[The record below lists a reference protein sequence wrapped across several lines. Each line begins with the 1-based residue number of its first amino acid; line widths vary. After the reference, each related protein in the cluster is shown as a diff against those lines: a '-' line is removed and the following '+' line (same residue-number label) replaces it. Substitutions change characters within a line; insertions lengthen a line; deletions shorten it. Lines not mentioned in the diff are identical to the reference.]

1 MDRRIVSFEI
11 PTFEIALARLADSS
25 LRHRPVAVA
34 PAQASRALLREVSRE
49 AQDEGVTTGMLVS
62 DARRLCPALQLLPPD
77 PDRVRQASRRLFD
90 VAARFAPVWE
100 PRRPGHVFL
109 DLSGTTRLFGLA
121 SDTAARIEREVARRD
136 GLAGVVGVAN
146 TKLVSRIAAKLV
158 APLQL
163 CEVRPGS
170 ERTFLAPLPVTTLP
184 GLGRFPKSAVLA
196 TLEDLNVATFGELAE
211 VQRRHL
217 ELVFGHQG
225 LFLHDWAQGVDPSP
239 VLPVPQRSRLET
251 SLNVEPDELDE
262 GRLLGML
269 YALLERLCRKLRK
282 QQRICRGLTLSLRH
296 SDHVAMT
303 GRQTLPSGTHW
314 EAELFPPL
322 QVLFRRC
329 FRRRVRIRSMTLG
342 LEALVPVEGQLLLF
356 PEETRLLRP
365 RRLALALDRLR
376 TRFGETAIWFGC
388 TAHNIHHNFPLP
400 SPVAPPDATGDG
412 RG

>member
-1 MDRRIVSFEI
+1 MPEDMDRQIVSFEI
-11 PTFEIALARLADSS
+11 PTFGIALARLTDPS
-25 LRHRPVAVA
+25 LRYRPVAVA
-34 PAQASRALLREVSRE
+34 PAPASRALLREVSRE
-49 AQDEGVTTGMLVS
+49 AQSEGVTTGMVVGEAL
-62 DARRLCPALQLLPPD
+62 RLCPTLQILPPD
-77 PDRVRQASRRLFD
+77 PDHVHQASRRLFD

-121 SDTAARIEREVARRD
+121 SDTAARIEREVARQL

-158 APLQL
+158 APLHL

-196 TLEDLNVATFGELAE
+196 TLEDLNVTTVGELAE
-211 VQRRHL
+211 IPWRHL
-217 ELVFGHQG
+217 ELVFGHRG
-225 LFLHDWAQGVDPSP
+225 LCLHNWAQGVDPSP
-239 VLPVPQRSRLET
+239 VLPVPQRSRLEQ
-251 SLNVEPDELDE
+251 SLNLEPDELDE

-269 YALLERLCRKLRK
+269 YTLLECLCRELRT
-282 QQRICRGLTLSLRH
+282 QQRICRCLMLTLRY
-296 SDHVAMT
+296 SDHVAAS

-322 QVLFRRC
+322 RVLFQRR

-356 PEETRLLRP
+356 PEETRLLRL

-376 TRFGETAIWFGC
+376 ERFGDSAIWY
-388 TAHNIHHNFPLP
+388 
-400 SPVAPPDATGDG
+400 G
-412 RG
+412 RTTRPGLKARG

>member
-11 PTFEIALARLADSS
+11 PTLGIALARLADPS

-34 PAQASRALLREVSRE
+34 PAPASRTPLREVSRE
-49 AQDEGVTTGMLVS
+49 AQDEGVTTGMVVG
-62 DARRLCPALQLLPPD
+62 DARRLCPLLRVIPPD
-77 PDRVRQASRRLFD
+77 PDRIRQASRGLFD

-121 SDTAARIEREVARRD
+121 SDTAARIEREVARQY

-146 TKLVSRIAAKLV
+146 TKLVSHIAAKLV

-170 ERTFLAPLPVTTLP
+170 ERAFLAPLPVTTLP

-196 TLEDLNVATFGELAE
+196 TLEDLNVATLGELAE
-211 VQRRHL
+211 VPGRHL
-217 ELVFGHQG
+217 ELVFGRQG

-239 VLPVPQRSRLET
+239 VLPVPQRSRLEA
-251 SLNVEPDELDE
+251 SLSPEPDEPDE

-269 YALLERLCRKLRK
+269 YALLERLCRELRT
-282 QQRICRGLTLSLRH
+282 QQRSCRRLTLTLRH
-296 SDHVAMT
+296 SDHVAVT
-303 GRQTLPSGTHW
+303 GRLTLPSGTPW
-314 EAELFPPL
+314 EAELFPSL
-322 QVLFRRC
+322 RALFQRR

-342 LEALVPVEGQLLLF
+342 LEALGPVEGQLPLF

-376 TRFGETAIWFGC
+376 ARFGETAIRY
-388 TAHNIHHNFPLP
+388 
-400 SPVAPPDATGDG
+400 G
-412 RG
+412 RTTRLGLKARG